1 MDMNAT
7 LKNLLRAAE
16 AWTPE
21 EQAELADYAR
31 VIEARRTGVYELD
44 EDELAAIN
52 EGSGQA
58 DRGEFVTDGDLKE
71 LFRRFGA

>member
-1 MDMNAT
+1 MVMNET

-31 VIEARRTGVYELD
+31 FIEARRTGVYELD

>member
-1 MDMNAT
+1 MNAT